1 MILKLDFSA
10 KDLYNRVETQ
20 QEVFDM
26 AVSSN
31 RNVLLDYILI
41 TLCCVGTAV
50 VIHLFQL
57 PNHFVF
63 GGVTGMAVLL
73 STATGISFSTLN
85 IAINLLLLVA
95 AFLCLGRSF
104 GVRTVYVTICTALCY
119 KVLEQT
125 LPISGPLTSEPALEA
140 LVVTVA
146 VAAMAAELF
155 QLGACSGGTDIA
167 AMILRKY
174 IRMDIGR
181 ALLIVYF
188 TTVVFSFLLYDLTIG
203 LFSLVGLLAKA
214 FVIDNV
220 LDSINLCKYFT
231 IVSSD
236 PAPICQFIHKSL
248 NRGATVCQAQ
258 GNYTGE
264 TRTVILTAVRR
275 GQAIQLRDFIHANS
289 PDAFMVITNSS
300 EIVGRG
306 FLLE

>member
-1 MILKLDFSA
+1 M
-10 KDLYNRVETQ
+10 
-20 QEVFDM
+20 
-26 AVSSN
+26 
-31 RNVLLDYILI
+31 
-41 TLCCVGTAV
+41 
-50 VIHLFQL
+50 
-57 PNHFVF
+57 
-63 GGVTGMAVLL
+63 
-73 STATGISFSTLN
+73 
-85 IAINLLLLVA
+85 
-95 AFLCLGRSF
+95 
-104 GVRTVYVTICTALCY
+104 TICTALCY

-181 ALLIVYF
+181 ALLIVDF